1 MGYSLCMLC
10 GIEDLKINGVNTL
23 FYIKRGKLLITSNA
37 DASYK
42 LEFEDYYFYMLSYD
56 IYYFN
61 LVNGLFFMLIIS

>member
-1 MGYSLCMLC
+1 MGYSLCMSC

>member
-23 FYIKRGKLLITSNA
+23 VYIKRGKLLITSNA

-56 IYYFN
+56 IN
-61 LVNGLFFMLIIS
+61 